1 MCELLTPVALGL
13 LLLGLLILGVRL
25 VLFRRAARRLGE
37 DFRQK
42 LGEDSNTLLDCQL
55 RDPALRALASELNEP
70 LGQLRAERR
79 RYQQGDR
86 ELKEAVTNISHDLRT
101 PLTAIRG
108 YLELL
113 GREEKSPAAERY
125 LAQIENRVE
134 AMSGLTEELFRY
146 SVISSAQE
154 LHPERLDLAR
164 ALADSLLS
172 FYGALE
178 ERGIRPELEIPEEPV
193 WRALDPA
200 ALNRIFANV
209 LSNALKYSD
218 GDLRVSMEPSGE
230 ICFSNRARDLD
241 PVAVGRLFDRFYTVE
256 AGRSSTGLGL
266 SIARTLTQRMG
277 GSIEAQ
283 YQDGSL
289 QIRLCFR
296 VEAGEN
302 ISLHP

>member
-1 MCELLTPVALGL
+1 MCKLLTPVALGL

-25 VLFRRAARRLGE
+25 ILLRRATRQLGE

-70 LGQLRAERR
+70 LRQLRTERR
-79 RYQQGDR
+79 CYQQGDR

-113 GREEKSPAAERY
+113 GREEKSQDAERY

-146 SVISSAQE
+146 SVINSTRE
-154 LHPERLDLAR
+154 LHPQRLDLAR
-164 ALADSLLS
+164 ALTESLLS

-178 ERGIRPELEIPEEPV
+178 EQGIRPELQIPEEPV
-193 WRALDPA
+193 WRELDPA
-200 ALNRIFANV
+200 ALNRIFANIIN
-209 LSNALKYSD
+209 NALKYSD
-218 GDLRVSMEPSGE
+218 GDLRVSVEPSGE

-256 AGRSSTGLGL
+256 AGRNATGLGL
-266 SIARTLTQRMG
+266 SIARAMTQRMG
-277 GSIEAQ
+277 GSIEAE
-283 YQDGSL
+283 Y
-289 QIRLCFR
+289 RA
-296 VEAGEN
+296 E
-302 ISLHP
+302 SLHIRVCFGTEPIESTQDPT

>member
-1 MCELLTPVALGL
+1 MSKLLTPVALGL

-25 VLFRRAARRLGE
+25 VLLRRAIRRLGE

-42 LGEDSNTLLDCQL
+42 LGEDSNTLLDCQV

-70 LGQLRAERR
+70 LRQLRTERR
-79 RYQQGDR
+79 RYQQGDL

-113 GREEKSPAAERY
+113 GREEKSQAAERY

-134 AMSGLTEELFRY
+134 AMRGLTEELFRY
-146 SVISSAQE
+146 SVISSARE

-164 ALADSLLS
+164 TLAESLFS

-178 ERGIRPELEIPEEPV
+178 EKGIQPEVEIPEEPV
-193 WRALDPA
+193 WRELDPS
-200 ALNRIFANV
+200 ALNRVFANV

-230 ICFSNRARDLD
+230 ICFVNRARGLD

-256 AGRSSTGLGL
+256 AGRNSSGLGL
-266 SIARTLTQRMG
+266 SIARALTQRMG
-277 GSIEAQ
+277 GTIVGEYRAE
-283 YQDGSL
+283 
-289 QIRLCFR
+289 RLCIR
-296 VEAGEN
+296 VYFGAEPKE
-302 ISLHP
+302 SM